1 MGQSGTGTGFETP
14 GQNGATTPAVSGA
27 GRGGVGTGFE
37 PTGGAGIP
45 AAAASGGGGGHG
57 VLGFLGH
64 LASDAKGAIEGLP
77 TGAYDIAKT
86 EAQAVSDDLH
96 GRNTAVNNREWSDL
110 FHGHIGRMFQEPNEG
125 DASAAAAHLAD
136 LEKGVA
142 NQYATHYGPLFHG
155 HFGQFAHELY
165 AHPLQ
170 PILDAATVAT
180 FGGAGAAKAGEILNQ
195 AGMLSDT
202 SRLATLGKA
211 TDLKVPDFGAGEDII
226 VKQSSRNPV
235 IRLRQEAV
243 NSLLNKLPS
252 ETPVFGSTARA
263 VRALSRDPERIAARL
278 QGDAQKA
285 TQTFGKL
292 TQPERVAWHLNARG
306 LTPAQ
311 YADHLATTG
320 EKVSP
325 ATLKA
330 LSSKEVA
337 RLVANPSENLR
348 AALDA
353 GRTLSDKLTAL
364 RVAGGHIDELT
375 ALEAPYRHL
384 RLANGATYEAVKEAS
399 PALKAATA
407 ERDRIAA
414 LHEKALQAEEQWASQ
429 EPKDFSGGISPEEM
443 HAGLTARIGRLEERA
458 ARPPIDATDAYE
470 AKRAAQSAEH
480 LRAIRDEGRAFT
492 PPTPASNP
500 FRDDL
505 VKFGNALEVAQE
517 RVDKLA
523 GHTSDTGAVQLVDR
537 PGRDLETL
545 MREIDAQGGEH
556 PVYVPDSAHTPG
568 LRGRFSS
575 RASGF
580 AAQDQGV
587 KQSRGIL
594 FSKGLINFNDNSLA
608 RDYRSFAAQARA
620 QLLHDELV
628 KHAAIVPKG
637 EPIPHGYE
645 ELKLNRGQASA
656 PYTLRAAAPLE
667 HELSQ
672 PTLRDRLAELS
683 RQHLDEMNPEEPHR
697 LVVPSQVRKLIED
710 SASRPHG
717 MLRRLAFDQP
727 TNVWKHL
734 ILGLRPAFF
743 GNITIGNSILG
754 ALQMAPGRFGIHG
767 WLNQVVPGAER
778 LFGPKLSEETMQHVF
793 PEQAYGTFGHDV
805 GFSPNAGLRAGQKL
819 YQGVM
824 PATIAYEN
832 VLRRAMT
839 EGWAKADP
847 EVQALMRHNGG
858 DVNAALREIA
868 QTKPQIIN
876 GISRRVDDALGN
888 YRTYN
893 RVERAL
899 KAVVP
904 FYGWNRHLT
913 SSVVRLALER
923 PQVLDALYQTG
934 QEGKPLADAILAAL
948 PKYLQGSLG
957 VHLPTWLGGEPGM
970 QQLLTMQSLN
980 PFNTIVD
987 EGNMA
992 AAPFHKAGA
1001 SSDDFPLNPYAE
1013 AAIEQLTG
1021 TNLLTGHPLKGNAF
1035 GNEAQ
1040 HLTPLQGIL
1049 HDLIYGRH
1057 PSPTATNQNNELGQ
1071 LLRYLGLPV
1080 ENVQAP

>member
-1 MGQSGTGTGFETP
+1 MATLEGKALAHDFEHPNLGQHESLHDF
-14 GQNGATTPAVSGA
+14 
-27 GRGGVGTGFE
+27 
-37 PTGGAGIP
+37 
-45 AAAASGGGGGHG
+45 
-57 VLGFLGH
+57 
-64 LASDAKGAIEGLP
+64 
-77 TGAYDIAKT
+77 
-86 EAQAVSDDLH
+86 LH
-96 GRNTAVNNREWSDL
+96 GSNNPASHHLGQLEAGVAHNYAQTYGPI
-110 FHGHIGRMFQEPNEG
+110 FHGK
-125 DASAAAAHLAD
+125 L
-136 LEKGVA
+136 
-142 NQYATHYGPLFHG
+142 
-155 HFGQFAHELY
+155 GQFGHELY

-180 FGGAGAAKAGEILNQ
+180 LGGAGAAKAGEILDQ

-202 SRLATLGKA
+202 SRLTRLGKA
-211 TDLKVPDFGAGEDII
+211 SDLKVPDFGAGEDIV

-235 IRLRQEAV
+235 IRLRQESV
-243 NSLLNKLPS
+243 NDLLNKLPS

-263 VRALSRDPERIAARL
+263 VRALSREPERVAARL

-285 TQTFGKL
+285 TQTFGRL
-292 TQPERVAWHLNARG
+292 TKPERVAWHLKARG

-320 EKVSP
+320 VKVSP

-353 GRTLSDKLTAL
+353 GRSLSDKLTAL
-364 RVAGGHIDELT
+364 RVAGGHLDELT
-375 ALEAPYRHL
+375 ALESPYRHL
-384 RLANGATYEAVKEAS
+384 RFASGAKVTENGIEGGKSV
-399 PALKAATA
+399 
-407 ERDRIAA
+407 
-414 LHEKALQAEEQWASQ
+414 EQ
-429 EPKDFSGGISPEEM
+429 
-443 HAGLTARIGRLEERA
+443 
-458 ARPPIDATDAYE
+458 
-470 AKRAAQSAEH
+470 
-480 LRAIRDEGRAFT
+480 
-492 PPTPASNP
+492 
-500 FRDDL
+500 
-505 VKFGNALEVAQE
+505 
-517 RVDKLA
+517 
-523 GHTSDTGAVQLVDR
+523 
-537 PGRDLETL
+537 L
-545 MREIDAQGGEH
+545 MKEIDAKGGEH
-556 PVYVPDSAHTPG
+556 PFHVPDSAHTPG

-575 RASGF
+575 RPSGF
-580 AAQDQGV
+580 AAPEQGV

-594 FSKGLINFNDNSLA
+594 FSKGLINFNDNSLV
-608 RDYRSFAAQARA
+608 RDYRSFASQARA

-628 KHAAIVPKG
+628 KHAAVVPKG

-656 PYTLRAAAPLE
+656 PYTQRAAAPLE

-683 RQHLDEMNPEEPHR
+683 RQHLDEMNPEEQHR
-697 LVVPSQVRKLIED
+697 LVVPSQVRKLVED
-710 SASRPHG
+710 GASRPYRST
-717 MLRRLAFDQP
+717 LRKLAFDQP

-778 LFGPKLSEETMQHVF
+778 LFGPKLSEETMKEVF

-805 GFSPNAGLRAGQKL
+805 GFSPNAGLRTGQKI

-832 VLRRAMT
+832 VLRRAMA

-847 EVQALMRHNGG
+847 EVQALMRQNGG

-868 QTKPQIIN
+868 KTKPQIIN

-893 RVERAL
+893 RLERAL

-913 SSVVRLALER
+913 SSVARLALER

-948 PKYLQGSLG
+948 PKYLQGSIG
-957 VHLPTWLGGEPGM
+957 VHLPKWLGGEPGM

-1001 SSDDFPLNPYAE
+1001 SSDAFPLNPYAE

-1021 TNLLTGHPLKGNAF
+1021 TNLLTGHPLRGNAF
-1035 GNEAQ
+1035 ENEAQ

-1057 PSPTATNQNNELGQ
+1057 PSPAATNQNNELGQ

>member
-1 MGQSGTGTGFETP
+1 MGQGQITGPGGFVAPPPPGAAPAGSTASPSNAPTGAP
-14 GQNGATTPAVSGA
+14 GAPGGFVAPPSPH
-27 GRGGVGTGFE
+27 GVGSST
-37 PTGGAGIP
+37 
-45 AAAASGGGGGHG
+45 AAPSPGSSSGGHG

-77 TGAYDIAKT
+77 TGVEQTVHAITHEPLVTRGPLLGGHHGDRIAGIDALHPGKAADEPFGT
-86 EAQAVSDDLH
+86 ELQ
-96 GRNTAVNNREWSDL
+96 GIGKQTAGYYS
-110 FHGHIGRMFQEPNEG
+110 
-125 DASAAAAHLAD
+125 
-136 LEKGVA
+136 
-142 NQYATHYGPLFHG
+142 PLFHG
-155 HFGQFAHELY
+155 KFGQFGHELY

-170 PILDAATVAT
+170 PILDAATIAT
-180 FGGAGAAKAGEILNQ
+180 LGGAGAAKAGEILDR

-211 TDLKVPDFGAGEDII
+211 SDLKVPDFGAGEDIV

-235 IRLRQEAV
+235 IRVRQETV
-243 NSLLNKLPS
+243 NNLLNKLPS

-263 VRALSRDPERIAARL
+263 VRALSREPERVAARL

-285 TQTFGKL
+285 TQTFGRL
-292 TQPERVAWHLNARG
+292 TKPERVAWHLKARG

-320 EKVSP
+320 AKVSP

-353 GRTLSDKLTAL
+353 GRILSDKLTAL

-375 ALEAPYRHL
+375 ALESPYRHL
-384 RLANGATYEAVKEAS
+384 RFTGGAKVTENGIEGGKSV
-399 PALKAATA
+399 
-407 ERDRIAA
+407 
-414 LHEKALQAEEQWASQ
+414 EQ
-429 EPKDFSGGISPEEM
+429 
-443 HAGLTARIGRLEERA
+443 
-458 ARPPIDATDAYE
+458 
-470 AKRAAQSAEH
+470 
-480 LRAIRDEGRAFT
+480 
-492 PPTPASNP
+492 
-500 FRDDL
+500 
-505 VKFGNALEVAQE
+505 
-517 RVDKLA
+517 
-523 GHTSDTGAVQLVDR
+523 
-537 PGRDLETL
+537 L
-545 MREIDAQGGEH
+545 MKEIDAQGGEH
-556 PVYVPDSAHTPG
+556 PFHVPDSAHTPG

-575 RASGF
+575 RPSGF
-580 AAQDQGV
+580 AAPEQGV

-594 FSKGLINFNDNSLA
+594 FSKGLINFNDNSLV
-608 RDYRSFAAQARA
+608 RDYRSFASQARA

-697 LVVPSQVRKLIED
+697 LVVPSQVRKLVED
-710 SASRPHG
+710 GASSRPHG
-717 MLRRLAFDQP
+717 TLRKLAFDQP

-754 ALQMAPGRFGIHG
+754 TLQMAPGRFGIAG
-767 WLNQVVPGAER
+767 WLNQVAPGAER

-832 VLRRAMT
+832 VLRRAMA

-868 QTKPQIIN
+868 QTKPQIID

-893 RVERAL
+893 RLERAL

-987 EGNMA
+987 EGDIA

-1001 SSDDFPLNPYAE
+1001 SSDAFPLNPYAE

-1021 TNLLTGHPLKGNAF
+1021 TNLLTGHPLRGNALA
-1035 GNEAQ
+1035 NEAQ

>member
-1 MGQSGTGTGFETP
+1 MGQGGTGTGGFVAP
-14 GQNGATTPAVSGA
+14 SSATTAPTDTVVTSN
-27 GRGGVGTGFE
+27 GRGGTGN
-37 PTGGAGIP
+37 GGFTAPSAGGVSAP
-45 AAAASGGGGGHG
+45 ASGGGGGHG
-57 VLGFLGH
+57 FLG
-64 LASDAKGAIEGLP
+64 LLGNFASDVKGAVEGLP
-77 TGAYDIAKT
+77 TGAVELGKSLAHDYT
-86 EAQAVSDDLH
+86 H
-96 GRNTAVNNREWSDL
+96 GSSLKAIGEMAVNPVAGFDNALHNTDT
-110 FHGHIGRMFQEPNEG
+110 GHNV
-125 DASAAAAHLAD
+125 
-136 LEKGVA
+136 VA
-142 NQYATHYGPLFHG
+142 PILHNYAQTYGPLFHG

-170 PILDAATVAT
+170 PILDAATIAT
-180 FGGAGAAKAGEILNQ
+180 LGGAGAAKAGELLDR
-195 AGMLSDT
+195 AGALSNT

-211 TDLKVPDFGAGEDII
+211 TDLKVPDFGAGEDIV

-235 IRLRQEAV
+235 IRLRQEGV
-243 NSLLNKLPS
+243 NNLLNKLPS
-252 ETPVFGSTARA
+252 ETPVVGSTARG
-263 VRALSRDPERIAARL
+263 VRALSREPERVAARL

-285 TQTFGKL
+285 TQTFGRL
-292 TQPERVAWHLNARG
+292 TKPERVAWHLKARG

-311 YADHLATTG
+311 YVDHLTTTG
-320 EKVSP
+320 VKVSP

-330 LSSKEVA
+330 LSSTEVA
-337 RLVANPSENLR
+337 RLVAKPSENLR

-353 GRTLSDKLTAL
+353 GRSLSDNLTAL

-384 RLANGATYEAVKEAS
+384 RLANGATYEAVTKES

-414 LHEKALQAEEQWASQ
+414 LHEKALQAEEQYVSQ
-429 EPKDFSGGISPEEM
+429 EPKDLSGGISPEEM
-443 HAGLTARIGRLEERA
+443 HAGLTERIARLEERA
-458 ARPPIDATDAYE
+458 TRPIDARDQYE
-470 AKRAAQSAEH
+470 AKRAAQSADQ
-480 LRAIRDEGRAFT
+480 LRAIRDSGTALA
-492 PPTPASNP
+492 PPPVSNP
-500 FRDDL
+500 FHPEL
-505 VKFGNALEVAQE
+505 VKLGNALEVAQE

-523 GHTSDTGAVQLVDR
+523 GHTADTGAVQLVDR
-537 PGRDLETL
+537 PGRDLEAL
-545 MREIDAQGGEH
+545 MREIDAKGGEH
-556 PVYVPDSAHTPG
+556 PFYVPDSAHTPG
-568 LRGRFSS
+568 LRGRFAS
-575 RASGF
+575 RPSGF
-580 AAQDQGV
+580 AAPAQGV

-608 RDYRSFAAQARA
+608 RDYRSFASQARA

-672 PTLRDRLAELS
+672 PTLRDRLAQLS
-683 RQHLDEMNPEEPHR
+683 RQHLDEMTPQEEHR
-697 LVVPSQVRKLIED
+697 LVVPSQVRKLVED
-710 SASRPHG
+710 GASKPYRST
-717 MLRRLAFDQP
+717 LRKLAFDQP

-778 LFGPKLSEETMQHVF
+778 LLGPKLSEETMQKIF

-805 GFSPNAGLRAGQKL
+805 GFSPNAGLRTGQKI

-832 VLRRAMT
+832 VLRRAMA

-847 EVQALMRHNGG
+847 EVQALMRHHG
-858 DVNAALREIA
+858 DVNVALSQIA
-868 QTKPQIIN
+868 KTKPQIIN

-893 RVERAL
+893 RLERAL

-913 SSVVRLALER
+913 ASVTRLALER

-934 QEGKPLADAILAAL
+934 EEGKPLADAILAAL
-948 PKYLQGSLG
+948 PEYLQGSLG
-957 VHLPTWLGGEPGM
+957 VHLPTWLGGKPGM

-1001 SSDDFPLNPYAE
+1001 SSDAFPLNPFAQ
-1013 AAIEQLTG
+1013 AGIEQLTG
-1021 TNLLTGHPLKGNAF
+1021 TNLLTGHPLRGNALE
-1035 GNEAQ
+1035 NEAK